1 MDRLKC
7 LNVFHATAADC
18 IYVYNYNYMHW
29 YNIIEML
36 IELLIYSAL
45 VRARDAHIVYS
56 VCIYAIIRCI
66 LTAGKRGQ
74 LIYKTIANYY
84 PTTNLSF

>member
-1 MDRLKC
+1 
-7 LNVFHATAADC
+7 
-18 IYVYNYNYMHW
+18 MHW

-45 VRARDAHIVYS
+45 VRARDTHIVYNI
-56 VCIYAIIRCI
+56 VCLYTLRCI

-74 LIYKTIANYY
+74 LIYKTIARPINRQPIYCFNYKHRFHY
-84 PTTNLSF
+84 VYVTLRFSTYHNII

>member
-1 MDRLKC
+1 MYRLKC
-7 LNVFHATAADC
+7 LNVFHATAAEC
-18 IYVYNYNYMHW
+18 ISVYNYNYMHW

-56 VCIYAIIRCI
+56 VCIRYNTMYLNCRQ
-66 LTAGKRGQ
+66 TR
-74 LIYKTIANYY
+74 
-84 PTTNLSF
+84 TTYL

>member
-7 LNVFHATAADC
+7 LNVFHAAAAE
-18 IYVYNYNYMHW
+18 YNNNFMHW

-45 VRARDAHIVYS
+45 VRARDAHIVY
-56 VCIYAIIRCI
+56 III
-66 LTAGKRGQ
+66 
-74 LIYKTIANYY
+74 
-84 PTTNLSF
+84 